1 MATQPVYTLHSNGV
15 KVYPNSVTTGV
26 ELEYLKNPVRPKW
39 GYAMPTPAQIAS
51 GIPNEPIYDSTQ
63 FDPATDS
70 YDTPAKS
77 YNFEVSP
84 AEYAKIIV
92 MILGYA
98 GITIKQGDVTGFAQG
113 KEAQLSQTEQ

>member
-1 MATQPVYTLHSNGV
+1 M
-15 KVYPNSVTTGV
+15 KVYPSTITADV

-39 GYAMPTPAQIAS
+39 GYIMPTAAQIQS
-51 GIPNEPIYDSTQ
+51 GVPNEPIYDSTQ
-63 FDPATDS
+63 FNPATDS

-77 YNFEVSP
+77 YNFDVSP
-84 AEYAKIIV
+84 AEYAKVIV

-113 KEAQLSQTEQ
+113 KQAQLSQTEQ